1 MALIA
6 LSLGSNL
13 GDRRA
18 HLLWAVEELRRV
30 LRNVRAS
37 EPIETEPEGVPEPQP
52 PYLNMAAVGETDA
65 APLDLLATLL
75 DLERRQGRTRPA
87 PRAPRTLDLDLIL
100 YGDATLDLPGL
111 TVPHPMF
118 RSRRFVLSPL
128 ASVAPDLVDP
138 VTGLTVRQ
146 LLDRLSEKNEG
157 RVSSPPTRPAFPKP

>member
-1 MALIA
+1 MATVA
-6 LSLGSNL
+6 LALGSNL

-18 HLLWAVEELRRV
+18 HLQWAVDELRRL

-37 EPIETEPEGVPEPQP
+37 EPIETEPEDVPEPQP

-65 APLDLLATLL
+65 PPLDLLATLL
-75 DLERRQGRTRPA
+75 ELERRQGRTRPA

-100 YGDATLDLPGL
+100 YGDAMLDLPGL

-118 RSRRFVLSPL
+118 RNRRFVLAPR
-128 ASVAPDLVDP
+128 ASIAPDLADP

-146 LLDRLSEKNEG
+146 LLNRLSEKTKG
-157 RVSSPPTRPAFPKP
+157 A